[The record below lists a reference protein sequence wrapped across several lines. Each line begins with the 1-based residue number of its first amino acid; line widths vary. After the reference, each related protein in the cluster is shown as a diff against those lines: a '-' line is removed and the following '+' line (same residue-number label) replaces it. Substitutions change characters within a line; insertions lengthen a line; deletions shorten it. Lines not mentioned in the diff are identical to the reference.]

1 MQFWAPVNIEDADML
16 EEVQS
21 RVNKM
26 IQSLR
31 KLSYEERL
39 KVLGMFF
46 LSRRRLR
53 GDRDVIEV
61 FKMIHGVN

>member
-1 MQFWAPVNIEDADML
+1 MQFWAPVNIEDAHML